1 MTGRRTIARKHAR
14 TRLMPLPALALTAI
28 ALGAIAGGCIQ
39 NHDPRNDSSRL
50 DSHQPSDLAIS
61 REHAPA

>member
-1 MTGRRTIARKHAR
+1 MTGRQTIARKRTR

-50 DSHQPSDLAIS
+50 DTHQRPELAIS
-61 REHAPA
+61 RGHAPA

>member
-1 MTGRRTIARKHAR
+1 MTGRQTIARKRTR